1 MMHKR
6 PPIGSQIS
14 FIGGNEMQVKY
25 FDDGRAGFVIHRID
39 GASAWFNS
47 QGDILDAERRDTL
60 GRYRQ
65 IKPNSPRWRALAHL
79 GPIWRDKYN

>member
-1 MMHKR
+1 
-6 PPIGSQIS
+6 
-14 FIGGNEMQVKY
+14 MQVKY
-25 FDDGRAGFVIHRID
+25 FCDGRSGFVIHRVD

-65 IKPNSPRWRALAHL
+65 IKPNSPRWRALAQL
-79 GPIWRDKYN
+79 GPIWRDKHN